1 MRYYYLEKT
10 YLYVGF
16 DYDPTIL
23 AELKRIGGFLYNPQN
38 KEWYKEVSLDTG
50 TVIEHFFKKYDF
62 KYGRP
67 QVKEP
72 ILDLPKY
79 DEVISM
85 EDLGRM
91 IDGLNLKRKP
101 RNYQLEGIHYM
112 INHPNCVNGCD
123 MGLGKAQPNDLT
135 IITPNGPKKF
145 GELAVGDELFGS
157 DGGVQQVEE
166 IYERGGLNCYRV
178 TFSDGSNVECCD
190 EHLWKVFH
198 NKKWQIFPLKEIMNR
213 KLRSTVFAKDRN
225 GGVSNHGNYLW
236 SIPLISKP
244 VEFPYQKVEID
255 PYTLGA
261 LLGDGSFRRG
271 TPSFTTGDDEIIR
284 NLILPPTCELKESK
298 RSGNAID
305 YNIISTTTGKNDLNN
320 LLEKYNL
327 RNKYSYE
334 KEIPESYIFN
344 TAEIRLGVL
353 QGLLDTDGY
362 VSKSGLIEFAC
373 TSKRLVEQV
382 AFIVKSLG
390 GTANKLRTK
399 PSHYCN
405 NGVRIN
411 CRDHYRIGLNLP
423 ENIIPC
429 RLSRKVTLIRS
440 SRKMKPSRYIRDIS
454 YVGMKSMRCIRVSN
468 PDHLYACN
476 EDFILTHNTGQA
488 IVLAETLELFP
499 CLVVTPASV
508 KYGWRAEW
516 DKWVEAGKR
525 KIQVLESKSE
535 WLPGQDVYI
544 MNYDILYSKKK
555 KEESDIQVR
564 FRELFMTEW
573 AGVFL
578 DEAHMCKNDK
588 SIRSKM
594 VKKLVPHAD
603 LIYPLT
609 GTLILNRPAELINIL
624 NITGWF
630 PKLFSTWQD
639 FVYRYCNAKRRMV
652 NGQLYGWDVTC
663 ASNTL
668 ELNRIISNSCYFRKE
683 KREVLTELPPMIE
696 QVVEMGCSNKREY
709 KKAENDLIDYLS
721 NIDVEKAE
729 KAENALHLVKLN
741 TLKELSVKGKMKD
754 IEVFLNEWKEI
765 SEDKLLVFGVR
776 REPLKRL
783 ADKYKAPI
791 IQGGMSA
798 KAKFEVVQSF
808 KTDDQQFLFANID
821 AVGTGTDGLQ
831 ECCSNLAYIEL
842 PDRFA
847 ILDQA
852 NSRLER
858 MGQKNSIN
866 VFYLLCRET
875 IDQDVSEMLEAKKR
889 VTNAVNKGIDVDVSG
904 IDINYMLLNRM
915 KNRVK

>member
-67 QVKEP
+67 QAKEP
-72 ILDLPKY
+72 ILDLPRY

-123 MGLGKAQPNDLT
+123 MGLGK
-135 IITPNGPKKF
+135 
-145 GELAVGDELFGS
+145 
-157 DGGVQQVEE
+157 
-166 IYERGGLNCYRV
+166 
-178 TFSDGSNVECCD
+178 
-190 EHLWKVFH
+190 
-198 NKKWQIFPLKEIMNR
+198 
-213 KLRSTVFAKDRN
+213 
-225 GGVSNHGNYLW
+225 
-236 SIPLISKP
+236 
-244 VEFPYQKVEID
+244 
-255 PYTLGA
+255 
-261 LLGDGSFRRG
+261 
-271 TPSFTTGDDEIIR
+271 
-284 NLILPPTCELKESK
+284 
-298 RSGNAID
+298 
-305 YNIISTTTGKNDLNN
+305 
-320 LLEKYNL
+320 
-327 RNKYSYE
+327 
-334 KEIPESYIFN
+334 
-344 TAEIRLGVL
+344 
-353 QGLLDTDGY
+353 
-362 VSKSGLIEFAC
+362 
-373 TSKRLVEQV
+373 
-382 AFIVKSLG
+382 
-390 GTANKLRTK
+390 
-399 PSHYCN
+399 
-405 NGVRIN
+405 
-411 CRDHYRIGLNLP
+411 
-423 ENIIPC
+423 
-429 RLSRKVTLIRS
+429 
-440 SRKMKPSRYIRDIS
+440 
-454 YVGMKSMRCIRVSN
+454 
-468 PDHLYACN
+468 
-476 EDFILTHNTGQA
+476 TGQA

-516 DKWVEAGKR
+516 DKWVEPGKR

-564 FRELFMTEW
+564 FKELFMTEW

-594 VKKLVPHAD
+594 VKKLAPHAD

-721 NIDVEKAE
+721 NIDMEKAE

-791 IQGGMSA
+791 IQGGMSS

-808 KTDDQQFLFANID
+808 KTDNQQFLFANID

-915 KNRVK
+915 KNRAK

>member
-79 DEVISM
+79 DEVISI

-123 MGLGKAQPNDLT
+123 MGLGK
-135 IITPNGPKKF
+135 
-145 GELAVGDELFGS
+145 
-157 DGGVQQVEE
+157 
-166 IYERGGLNCYRV
+166 
-178 TFSDGSNVECCD
+178 
-190 EHLWKVFH
+190 
-198 NKKWQIFPLKEIMNR
+198 
-213 KLRSTVFAKDRN
+213 
-225 GGVSNHGNYLW
+225 
-236 SIPLISKP
+236 
-244 VEFPYQKVEID
+244 
-255 PYTLGA
+255 
-261 LLGDGSFRRG
+261 
-271 TPSFTTGDDEIIR
+271 
-284 NLILPPTCELKESK
+284 
-298 RSGNAID
+298 
-305 YNIISTTTGKNDLNN
+305 
-320 LLEKYNL
+320 
-327 RNKYSYE
+327 
-334 KEIPESYIFN
+334 
-344 TAEIRLGVL
+344 
-353 QGLLDTDGY
+353 
-362 VSKSGLIEFAC
+362 
-373 TSKRLVEQV
+373 
-382 AFIVKSLG
+382 
-390 GTANKLRTK
+390 
-399 PSHYCN
+399 
-405 NGVRIN
+405 
-411 CRDHYRIGLNLP
+411 
-423 ENIIPC
+423 
-429 RLSRKVTLIRS
+429 
-440 SRKMKPSRYIRDIS
+440 
-454 YVGMKSMRCIRVSN
+454 
-468 PDHLYACN
+468 
-476 EDFILTHNTGQA
+476 TGQA

-516 DKWVEAGKR
+516 DKWVEPGKR

-564 FRELFMTEW
+564 FKELFMTEW

-578 DEAHMCKNDK
+578 DEAHLCKNDK

-765 SEDKLLVFGVR
+765 SDDKLLVFGVR

-791 IQGGMSA
+791 IQGGMSS

>member
-23 AELKRIGGFLYNPQN
+23 AELKRVGGFLYNPQN

-91 IDGLNLKRKP
+91 IDGLNLKRKL

-123 MGLGKAQPNDLT
+123 MGLGK
-135 IITPNGPKKF
+135 
-145 GELAVGDELFGS
+145 
-157 DGGVQQVEE
+157 
-166 IYERGGLNCYRV
+166 
-178 TFSDGSNVECCD
+178 
-190 EHLWKVFH
+190 
-198 NKKWQIFPLKEIMNR
+198 
-213 KLRSTVFAKDRN
+213 
-225 GGVSNHGNYLW
+225 
-236 SIPLISKP
+236 
-244 VEFPYQKVEID
+244 
-255 PYTLGA
+255 
-261 LLGDGSFRRG
+261 
-271 TPSFTTGDDEIIR
+271 
-284 NLILPPTCELKESK
+284 
-298 RSGNAID
+298 
-305 YNIISTTTGKNDLNN
+305 
-320 LLEKYNL
+320 
-327 RNKYSYE
+327 
-334 KEIPESYIFN
+334 
-344 TAEIRLGVL
+344 
-353 QGLLDTDGY
+353 
-362 VSKSGLIEFAC
+362 
-373 TSKRLVEQV
+373 TSQ
-382 AFIVKSLG
+382 S
-390 GTANKLRTK
+390 
-399 PSHYCN
+399 
-405 NGVRIN
+405 
-411 CRDHYRIGLNLP
+411 
-423 ENIIPC
+423 
-429 RLSRKVTLIRS
+429 
-440 SRKMKPSRYIRDIS
+440 
-454 YVGMKSMRCIRVSN
+454 
-468 PDHLYACN
+468 
-476 EDFILTHNTGQA
+476 

-588 SIRSKM
+588 SIRSRM

-875 IDQDVSEMLEAKKR
+875 IDQDVSEMLETKKR
-889 VTNAVNKGIDVDVSG
+889 VTNAVNKGVDVDVSG

-915 KNRVK
+915 KNRAK